1 MTIDT
6 DTFIALAFLFGSL
19 IMLLSCCM
27 LFSKITPGIFRKNR
41 ISNISQEE
49 ENNV

>member
-6 DTFIALAFLFGSL
+6 DTFIALAVLFGSL

-27 LFSKITPGIFRKNR
+27 LFSKITPGLFSKNR
-41 ISNISQEE
+41 ILNISQEE